1 MTASCYLRRSIAFLL
16 LASTAGSYCAAS
28 ESSPWGVEF
37 FAGDA
42 VSMRGSLNMPF
53 VTNLGDLGT
62 LDPSLEGSAL
72 FRGKELHYDDILNP
86 SYTVGTEVSYAPNSN
101 LEGFARLSYSELNG
115 ESTEFGTLT
124 ITDADATVPVTAHV
138 RDTDSMSLMLGTR
151 YVFNANEAWQPFVGA
166 AVGASRLQDLRA
178 GLTAPNDAVTLND
191 VRLAR
196 ATTMFAQSFEA
207 GIGYSMASFD
217 VRLAIDANHSNGPD
231 SGQDATLKTI
241 GFTRGGGESP
251 WSFPVTLG
259 AEYRF

>member
-1 MTASCYLRRSIAFLL
+1 MTASSYLRRSIAFAL
-16 LASTAGSYCAAS
+16 LASTAGGYCAAS
-28 ESSPWGVEF
+28 ESNPWGVEF

-42 VSMRGSLNMPF
+42 VSVRGSLNMPF

-86 SYTVGTEVSYAPNSN
+86 SYTVGTEVSYSANDN
-101 LEGFARLSYSELNG
+101 LEGFARLSYSDLNG
-115 ESTEFGTLT
+115 QSTEFGTLT
-124 ITDADATVPVTAHV
+124 ITDADVTVPVTAHL
-138 RDTDSMSLMLGTR
+138 RDTDSTSLMLGTR
-151 YVFNANEAWQPFVGA
+151 YVFNVHEPWQPFVGA
-166 AVGASRLQDLRA
+166 ALGATRLNDLRA
-178 GLTAPNDAVTLND
+178 GLTVPNDSVTLSD

-196 ATTMFAQSFEA
+196 ASTMFAQTIEA
-207 GIGYSMASFD
+207 GIGYSLANFD

-231 SGQDATLKTI
+231 SGQDATLQTI

-259 AEYRF
+259 AQYRF